1 MTKSRRTNV
10 TDPAAPGVDYQDA
23 QIQYTCQSSV
33 TNRPIEWIISG
44 LMEAGLSGGRSPP
57 VSWCSRVVLTVNSD
71 AGDEGSDHLRV
82 EQVGESDRLVAV
94 GAGPAEVDPA
104 GEHSA
109 VRTVDPATL
118 AIRDRTR
125 AHGVLTGEIDI
136 GRTRHQSETRTGSG
150 RCVIYPD

>member
-104 GEHSA
+104 ANTAQSGQWIQQHWRYVTGRALTACSQG
-109 VRTVDPATL
+109 RSTL
-118 AIRDRTR
+118 AGRGIRAKHEPAADD
-125 AHGVLTGEIDI
+125 A
-136 GRTRHQSETRTGSG
+136 
-150 RCVIYPD
+150 